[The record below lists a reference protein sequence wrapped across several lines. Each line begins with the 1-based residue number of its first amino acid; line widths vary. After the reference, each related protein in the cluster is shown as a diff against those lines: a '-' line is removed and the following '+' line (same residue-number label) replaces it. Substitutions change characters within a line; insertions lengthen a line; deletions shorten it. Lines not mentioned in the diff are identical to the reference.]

1 MSTPGGSGAKK
12 AVHVKVCTVLY
23 LTIYFESSKT
33 VQFELPTGTMTT
45 VVCLDDVS
53 VFSGHFGIM
62 CDLLTLDLLDLVRT
76 LTYPSPSLSPIS
88 YDIII

>member
-23 LTIYFESSKT
+23 LTIYFESKT
-33 VQFELPTGTMTT
+33 VQLPTGTMTT

-76 LTYPSPSLSPIS
+76 LTYPCRPSLQYRMTS
-88 YDIII
+88 